1 MRAESRTHRVSC
13 YEMSLLYLNYWN
25 IYPVLEM
32 SLQKGWKKRLDT
44 VKILALWDC
53 KWPWSNLFFPL
64 SISVFL
70 LFPCL
75 CFQPLSFL
83 AFWKYKILSKVK
95 YIFNPYIKIWLW
107 LCMGC
112 RPHCVQL
119 TPHYMLIH
127 SALKSLVGAG
137 QNKQSKILTT

>member
-1 MRAESRTHRVSC
+1 M
-13 YEMSLLYLNYWN
+13 
-25 IYPVLEM
+25 
-32 SLQKGWKKRLDT
+32 
-44 VKILALWDC
+44 LWDV
-53 KWPWSNLFFPL
+53 S
-64 SISVFL
+64 SISELLKHIPCVRDVFAKRMEEKIGHCKNFGSVRLQMTMVKSFLPPFSFYVFL

-83 AFWKYKILSKVK
+83 AFWKYKILPKVE
-95 YIFNPYIKIWLW
+95 YTFNPYIKIWLW